1 MKGVLKGLYLSI
13 QLDTIQWFQVLICKL
28 TTLKK
33 LFVALETWSGVIP
46 LGIRNKQIFLLDV
59 AVFYRNMLLSLV
71 LVQILRRCF
80 T

>member
-33 LFVALETWSGVIP
+33 LFVALET
-46 LGIRNKQIFLLDV
+46 
-59 AVFYRNMLLSLV
+59 
-71 LVQILRRCF
+71 
-80 T
+80 